1 MKMGREEVTKKLLEI
16 VAVYVRDRALLDTI
30 TEDSRLVN
38 ELAISSIDLIDILL
52 EVEQV
57 FDITI
62 DANEA
67 DSLNRV
73 GTALTLIETKL
84 SAKSPEGPARAAG

>member
-1 MKMGREEVTKKLLEI
+1 MEREQISKKLLDI
-16 VAVYVRDRALLDTI
+16 VAVYVRDRARLDTI
-30 TEDSRLVN
+30 TEESTLVN

-73 GTALTLIETKL
+73 GTALTLIEGKL
-84 SAKSPEGPARAAG
+84 NAKLQVEETRAAG